1 MCIYFIF
8 QKLETQVKEALSAF
22 SQQGLT
28 SIALPPVGTGGLNY
42 PLEEVANT
50 LVNTTVKFLNGNP
63 GSTLKEVCYVS
74 YYQSNVTKVRPIIV
88 NPSFACQS

>member
-8 QKLETQVKEALSAF
+8 QKLETQVKEVLSAF

-28 SIALPPVGTGGLNY
+28 SIALPPVGTGGSNF

-50 LVNTTVKFLNGNP
+50 LVNTTVKFLNANP
-63 GSTLKEVCYVS
+63 GSTLKEIRYVS
-74 YYQSNVTKVRPIIV
+74 YFQSNVTKVRPIIV
-88 NPSFACQS
+88 NPSFECQS